1 MEQIVLYGKEGLE
14 TIIRQQEINHIFLV
28 CGKSSYE
35 QSGAAEF
42 IRALPV
48 HSERFSDFS
57 PNPKYEEICRGLAA
71 FKASRSKVIL
81 AVGGGSSIDVAK
93 CIRLYASMDETK
105 PFYLQEG
112 CDTDVLLLAVPTTAG
127 SGSESTSHAVMYRE
141 GTKQSISR
149 SYLRPAYAI
158 LEPEFLY
165 SLPIKQ
171 KKSTLLDALC
181 QGIESYWAKGA
192 TKESRIYATESIR
205 MIAKYWK
212 SYVFEDCRYRE
223 IMYAA
228 NLSGKAI
235 HISRTTA
242 PHALSYGL
250 TSLYGIN
257 HGYAAALCME
267 QVWKYMLEQADKAK
281 DSHTKMAES
290 LTCCLNSIS
299 AIMPYQGFCKIMNAL
314 EMEKPLSKDKEGDIA
329 ILAGKVNVERLG
341 NHPIVLDKRTIV
353 NFYERIV
360 KQVED

>member
-1 MEQIVLYGKEGLE
+1 MIGVGTTLNLTASIEPNNATIKELEWTSSNHAVAKVDSNGQVTTQKEGD
-14 TIIRQQEINHIFLV
+14 V
-28 CGKSSYE
+28 
-35 QSGAAEF
+35 
-42 IRALPV
+42 
-48 HSERFSDFS
+48 
-57 PNPKYEEICRGLAA
+57 
-71 FKASRSKVIL
+71 VIT
-81 AVGGGSSIDVAK
+81 AK
-93 CIRLYASMDETK
+93 T
-105 PFYLQEG
+105 
-112 CDTDVLLLAVPTTAG
+112 TD
-127 SGSESTSHAVMYRE
+127 GSELEATCDITVIKADGSFSEEKGVNIPKLGNGMMAIIWDENANE
-141 GTKQSISR
+141 GQGDWVTPNSVNDWYK
-149 SYLRPAYAI
+149 
-158 LEPEFLY
+158 Y
-165 SLPIKQ
+165 SEED
-171 KKSTLLDALC
+171 KK
-181 QGIESYWAKGA
+181 WAKGA

-341 NHPIVLDKRTIV
+341 NHPIVLDKQTIV